1 MDNPY
6 LREARGLKSFLSAPE
21 QDAHNADVLKIKNVS
36 FHQLINQHT
45 DVVFPT
51 GKGLKQKLIWARTN
65 FSDKV
70 SIEDY
75 GHTPN
80 RKINEWHKWK
90 KLIAAAILKEI
101 AESIED
107 TADNAAPAFIEGIVP
122 EVSVNPAPPVVDVIV
137 PMPGPEV
144 SVNPAPPVVDVIV
157 PMPEPEVSVNPAPP
171 VVDVIV
177 PMPEPEVSVNPAPP
191 VVDVIVSMPEP
202 EVSVNPAPPVVDVIV
217 PMPEPE
223 VSVNPAPPLIDVDLE
238 LEFIIRDDMVASPM
252 VANNEQESTRVL
264 TYNVEEGL
272 VLGNMLEN
280 AQDELDNV
288 LNSTI
293 AAKGLQQ
300 TIDKASFDSL
310 LDISPSELVHD
321 VIFVE

>member
-1 MDNPY
+1 MEMDNPY
-6 LREARGLKSFLSAPE
+6 LREARGLKSFFSAPE

-137 PMPGPEV
+137 
-144 SVNPAPPVVDVIV
+144 
-157 PMPEPEVSVNPAPP
+157 
-171 VVDVIV
+171 
-177 PMPEPEVSVNPAPP
+177 
-191 VVDVIVSMPEP
+191 SMPEP

-293 AAKGLQQ
+293 AAKGSQQ